1 MKISGIKPK
10 ASFGNISQQTAD
22 IMSRLCGGYPY
33 VLRTRDSSSNK
44 FQCAA
49 LLKLGT
55 HYNFPI
61 PLRFACG
68 SGVSRIKLFCCV
80 LILFFLSG
88 CLRPPDTIKDVRE
101 LPQDHASYL
110 KDTSV
115 KDLLP
120 AETVA
125 HMDEDYNIIYFSV
138 WHQRQPFHASLDRVS
153 SLFNKFGRS
162 PGYGENKK
170 THPVVWIKRLQQNA
184 LLDNYPN
191 ARHFAIT
198 TRHTNLRML
207 PTQGPHFYKPEGDIA
222 SWPFDNL
229 QISSVAANTP
239 IFVCHLSA
247 DKSWALVET
256 NFAFGWIPVEDYAR
270 VDEGFIKTWESGRYA
285 VIIKDKTSI
294 FDAEGNFG
302 LRTSIGQI
310 FPLVNEMTDKLEIL
324 IAAAD
329 KNNCAVI
336 KQVSVSRQIVAPKP
350 LLLNYPNAI
359 KIANELIDEP
369 YGWGGL
375 YGNRDCSAMTRDFFT
390 PFGIWLP
397 RHSEDQVKE
406 VGTFVDLQGLDSAE
420 KEKIILKK
428 GIPYLSLLWRKG
440 HVMLYIGRQND
451 RALIFHNAWGIKTID
466 LSGRE
471 GRKIIG
477 KAVITTLYPG
487 EELRSLAP
495 DGLLIKNIA
504 AMSILAP
511 EKQTK

>member
-1 MKISGIKPK
+1 MNTPQLAAEI
-10 ASFGNISQQTAD
+10 N
-22 IMSRLCGGYPY
+22 
-33 VLRTRDSSSNK
+33 
-44 FQCAA
+44 FQS
-49 LLKLGT
+49 L
-55 HYNFPI
+55 F
-61 PLRFACG
+61 
-68 SGVSRIKLFCCV
+68 GVSYPLI

-110 KDTSV
+110 KDTAKP
-115 KDLLP
+115 KDPLP
-120 AETVA
+120 AETQA
-125 HMDEDYNIIYFSV
+125 QMDEDYNIIYFSV
-138 WHQRQPFHASLDRVS
+138 WHQRQPFHASPDRVS
-153 SLFNKFGRS
+153 SLFKKFGSS

-170 THPVVWIKRLQQNA
+170 KHSVVWIKKLQQNA
-184 LLDNYPN
+184 FLDNYPN
-191 ARHFAIT
+191 ALHFAIT

-207 PTQGPHFYKPEGDIA
+207 PTQGPHFYKPGGDI
-222 SWPFDNL
+222 SGWPFDNL

-270 VDEGFIKTWESGRYA
+270 VDDGFIKTWESGRYA

-294 FDAEGNFG
+294 LDAEGNFG

-336 KQVSVSRQIVAPKP
+336 KQAFVSRQIVAPKP
-350 LLLNYPNAI
+350 LPLNYPNAI

-406 VGTFVDLQGLDSAE
+406 VGTYIDLQGLDSAQ
-420 KEKIILKK
+420 KEKIILEK

-440 HVMLYIGRQND
+440 HVMLYIGEQND

-487 EELRSLAP
+487 EELSSLAP

-511 EKQTK
+511 VKQNEQTQQNVIPASPENIIYRCYSGNSPAMTPTCSFKSFRL